1 MALGKKLNG
10 TFRKFIERQKV
21 FFVATAANTGRV
33 NLSPKGADSL
43 RILGDNRLIWLNLSG
58 SGNETAGHLR
68 LQNRITLMFCSF
80 EGDALILRLYG
91 TARVIHPRDDDWEQM
106 IAHFPPMA
114 GSRQV
119 FDVTIDALQTSCG
132 ARVPVMRFEKDRVV
146 DELLPYYDEMG
157 PDGVEDYWRRKN
169 TETIDGFDTALFED
183 TD

>member
-1 MALGKKLNG
+1 
-10 TFRKFIERQKV
+10 
-21 FFVATAANTGRV
+21 
-33 NLSPKGADSL
+33 
-43 RILGDNRLIWLNLSG
+43 
-58 SGNETAGHLR
+58 
-68 LQNRITLMFCSF
+68 MFCSF

-119 FDVTIDALQTSCG
+119 FDVAIDALQTSCG
-132 ARVPVMRFEKDRVV
+132 AGVPVMRFEKDRVG
-146 DELLPYYDEMG
+146 DELLPFYDEMG
-157 PDGVEDYWRRKN
+157 PDGVKDYWRRKN